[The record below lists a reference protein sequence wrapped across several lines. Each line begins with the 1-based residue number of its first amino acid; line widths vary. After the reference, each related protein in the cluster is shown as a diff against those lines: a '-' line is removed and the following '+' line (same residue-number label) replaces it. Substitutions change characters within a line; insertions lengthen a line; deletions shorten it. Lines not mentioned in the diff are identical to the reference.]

1 MAGGPADILAAPLL
15 STATERLA
23 VGTTCPVCKLMFDD
37 AVGNMGVTEV
47 MAVKD
52 IAHLAA
58 GALEDWRVE

>member
-1 MAGGPADILAAPLL
+1 L
-15 STATERLA
+15 TATEQLA
-23 VGTTCPVCKLMFDD
+23 VGTACPVCELTFDD
-37 AVGNMGVTEV
+37 TVGNMGVTEV